1 MTSFFLLL
9 FLNLRSIL
17 KDPALKGIKIFDSQ
31 RLTVYLYF
39 LKNIYIYIYIYLYY
53 LWCSSDSK
61 IKQHSTEG
69 VMNNPQ
75 FSCYFN
81 TTFILFSP
89 WKHSHM
95 HALLWLKSSIH
106 HSLFADFITWSWLRA
121 WSQLDN
127 DLFYT
132 IAENVLYTGRGA
144 STIWAY
150 ILHLR
155 ALKERKKASF
165 PLPKISM
172 PYFLRI
178 RRSTKEAISLITHP
192 ILSQRF

>member
-1 MTSFFLLL
+1 M
-9 FLNLRSIL
+9 
-17 KDPALKGIKIFDSQ
+17 
-31 RLTVYLYF
+31 
-39 LKNIYIYIYIYLYY
+39 
-53 LWCSSDSK
+53 WCSSDSK
-61 IKQHSTEG
+61 IEQHSTEG

-121 WSQLDN
+121 RSQLDN

-155 ALKERKKASF
+155 ALKERKPPFHCQKF
-165 PLPKISM
+165 PCPTFKDEEVHEGSNISHHTPHIVSAILVHYYTFCFPKKS
-172 PYFLRI
+172 
-178 RRSTKEAISLITHP
+178 
-192 ILSQRF
+192 